1 MRFFPLTICLGIC
14 SLGLLLAQP
23 PQDGKDKRPPM
34 QHKNLK
40 VLSEDE
46 MRTGIMRKFAVAMG
60 GNCQTCHVQGD
71 NASDENPHKNIAR
84 AMITM
89 TKEINA
95 KFPDGKE
102 HVTCF

>member
-1 MRFFPLTICLGIC
+1 
-14 SLGLLLAQP
+14 
-23 PQDGKDKRPPM
+23 M

-102 HVTCF
+102 HVTCYTCHRGAAMPLTAPPPAAGQ